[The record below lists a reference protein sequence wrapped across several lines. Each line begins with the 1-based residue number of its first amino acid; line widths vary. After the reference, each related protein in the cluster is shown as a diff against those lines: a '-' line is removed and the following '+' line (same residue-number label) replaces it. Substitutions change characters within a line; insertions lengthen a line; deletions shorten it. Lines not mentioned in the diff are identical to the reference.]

1 MQIQKIQEFIRTG
14 EVTDF
19 TADGPNH
26 RFADDLLLVPVL
38 IPGHVYTF
46 ISSTIRG
53 NDGLASLDDFVTG
66 VSKGKKPY
74 IDNRPIFISLGQ
86 EGPFEVGLNLKVIPQ
101 VLRKRFIRTY
111 FRAIEPVLKNL
122 TDSNGELIDY
132 QKRIRLPEMNPFG
145 RINKN
150 FITSISQF
158 AGIKFEFLV
167 DKYKREEMRYL
178 GLIDWP
184 HVHKIGE
191 VDYSRD
197 PAIATRSQI
206 SDFLK

>member
-1 MQIQKIQEFIRTG
+1 MQIQRIQEFIRTG
-14 EVTDF
+14 KVDDF
-19 TADGPNH
+19 SVIGPNH
-26 RFADDLLLVPVL
+26 RFAEESLPVSIL

-53 NDGLASLDDFVTG
+53 NDDVPSLDDFVTG

-86 EGPFEVGLNLKVIPQ
+86 EGPFEIGLNLKVIPQ
-101 VLRKRFIRTY
+101 GLRRTFIRTY
-111 FRAIEPVLKNL
+111 FRALEPILKNL
-122 TDSNGELIDY
+122 TDSKGEFIEY
-132 QKRIRLPEMNPFG
+132 PKRIRLPEMNPFG
-145 RINKN
+145 RINKT

-184 HVHKIGE
+184 QVHKIGE
-191 VDYSRD
+191 IDYSRD

>member
-1 MQIQKIQEFIRTG
+1 MAINKIQEFITSG
-14 EVTDF
+14 TVTDF
-19 TADGPNH
+19 VPDGPNH
-26 RFADDLLLVPVL
+26 RFIDESVQVPIL

-46 ISSTIRG
+46 ISTTIRG
-53 NDGLASLDDFVTG
+53 NDGLPSLDDYTAG
-66 VSKGKKPY
+66 LSKGIKPY

-86 EGPFEVGLNLKVIPQ
+86 EGPFETGLNLKVIPQ
-101 VLRKRFIRTY
+101 GLRRRFIRTY
-111 FRAIEPVLKNL
+111 LRSLAPILANL
-122 TDSNGELIDY
+122 TDSNGEFIDY

-145 RINKN
+145 RINRS
-150 FITSISQF
+150 FIKSISQF
-158 AGIKFEFLV
+158 SGIKFEFLV

-197 PAIATRSQI
+197 PSIATRSQI